1 MKLLSLIV
9 SLSALTITAPLAAQD
24 AEKPEMLSPGQIVD
38 QAPAEEWQAIA
49 ASDLL
54 IMKLQSDVKGKERQ
68 VIIQL
73 MPPPFSQGW
82 IRNIRKLAKANW
94 WDDTR
99 IVRVQDNYVVQ
110 WGDPAQEEAER
121 KPLPDGLE
129 VMGEDDYTIQTFP
142 NFPIAISF
150 DDATDEQIAF
160 LKTAVAIA
168 RLKVDYLGLF
178 EIDQQHDIDQF
189 IANFS
194 LSRMADRY
202 SSINSFASGWPVAG
216 EIGDETS
223 NKNFW
228 PVHCYGTV
236 GVGRNLSPDTGS
248 GAELY
253 TVIGHAPRH
262 LDRNI
267 AVVGRI
273 IEGIHHLSSLPRGF
287 GPLGF
292 YETPEEQVPIQSIRL
307 ASELPAAEQP
317 RFEFLS
323 TESKRFA
330 QYAHRRA
337 NREPPFFIKPAGGAD
352 ICNIPVPVRR
362 VKAAD

>member
-38 QAPAEEWQAIA
+38 QAPAEEWRAIA
-49 ASDLL
+49 ATDLL
-54 IMKLQSDVKGKERQ
+54 IMKLQPDAKGKERQ
-68 VIIQL
+68 VVIQL

-82 IRNIRKLAKANW
+82 VRNIRKLAKANW

-110 WGDPAQEEAER
+110 WGDPAQEESER

-129 VMGEDDYTIQTFP
+129 VMGEDDYQATEK
-142 NFPIAISF
+142 NVMDYLMEDSENAGAGDIAA
-150 DDATDEQIAF
+150 DTAE
-160 LKTAVAIA
+160 AVAAAEFEESQRAKYPNYRKWQEKDPYSEFVFHFESWQMASIGSG
-168 RLKVDYLGLF
+168 DDSILF
-178 EIDQQHDIDQF
+178 
-189 IANFS
+189 
-194 LSRMADRY
+194 
-202 SSINSFASGWPVAG
+202 
-216 EIGDETS
+216 
-223 NKNFW
+223 
-228 PVHCYGTV
+228 PVHCYGSV
-236 GVGRNLSPDTGS
+236 GVGRGLSPDTGS

-273 IEGIHHLSSLPRGF
+273 IEGMHHLSSLPRGF

-292 YETPEEQVPIQSIRL
+292 YETPEEQVPIKSIRL

-317 RFEFLS
+317 RFEYLS
-323 TESKRFA
+323 TEGESFA
-330 QYAHRRA
+330 KYAHRRA

-362 VKAAD
+362 VKEAD